1 MKKKVLSIST
11 FLACSL
17 TFADVYVVR
26 PGDTAS
32 DILFKNVEG
41 RIYGRG
47 NNLSKLL
54 MYNPHIVDPDNIAVG
69 ETLRF
74 PKEFTLLSK
83 SVKPE
88 QQSPTK
94 AKEKTNTE
102 ARPSANHQSLFF
114 GLEFGSMSLSATE
127 SATGENEVAT
137 SDLAYGATVRW
148 VHNWSEKLNFFLNG
162 SISKYKFQVS
172 EGKDLEE
179 ESVSKA
185 YAGVGINHK
194 YNNKH
199 NFEFEAG
206 LSESLILTSNSST
219 ELEIEKVV
227 IPKLTTSGTHT
238 IARFT
243 SGYGLNA
250 SWGAGAFLPS
260 SQPSYDTEL
269 TSFWKFGAS
278 SFYEQNGKRFSVSLS
293 YGQES
298 IETDNIEQTNKEIAI
313 SARTGVEF

>member
-1 MKKKVLSIST
+1 MKKKVISIST

-32 DILFKNVEG
+32 DILFRNVEG
-41 RIYGRG
+41 RIYGRDG
-47 NNLSKLL
+47 NLSKLL
-54 MYNPHIVDPDNIAVG
+54 KHNPNIVDPDNIVVG

-74 PKEFTLLSK
+74 PKEFTLLSEK
-83 SVKPE
+83 VKPE
-88 QQSPTK
+88 QQSPLK
-94 AKEKTNTE
+94 VKEKTNKK
-102 ARPSANHQSLFF
+102 AQPQSAPQSLFF
-114 GLEFGSMSLSATE
+114 GLELGSMSLSATE

-137 SDLAYGATVRW
+137 SDLAYGATFKW
-148 VHNWSEKLNFFLNG
+148 VHNWSEKYNFFLNG

-172 EGKDLEE
+172 EGKSLEE
-179 ESVSKA
+179 ENLTKA
-185 YAGVGINHK
+185 YAGVGLNHK
-194 YNNKH
+194 YSNKSK
-199 NFEFEAG
+199 FEVEAG
-206 LSESLILTSNSST
+206 LSEALLLTSNST
-219 ELEIEKVV
+219 TEIEVEKFVV
-227 IPKLTTSGTHT
+227 PKLTVSGTHT